1 MFPTT
6 VIRKLAPS
14 EEMFAQSKTFVG
26 ATLSLG
32 GSVDGAAM
40 STAFD
45 ALLQAH
51 PVLAGHLEPG
61 PDGLHNIVVDDF
73 LHTGIWV
80 VDADDTPQSETA
92 RVRLDQSVSLG
103 NLRLKLGDGCA
114 EVTLYVHHSLADA
127 QHLFRLLEELMSF
140 YTDVVCAGGTGPVT
154 AEPVPEPLEV
164 VLAERG
170 VRKKQRSG
178 LERLMAAVFAYEL
191 PPSVRT
197 TAGGNPALPVQVPV
211 ARCRLTEAETEA
223 LAAFCGDHRLSV
235 HAAVSAAIL
244 LAEWRFRCT
253 PNIPIPYLYPV
264 NLRLL
269 VTPPV
274 EATASTNPLGVAAYL
289 AKIGPTTEITDLA
302 GDIVETFRADL
313 SDGVIQQSL
322 LHFNLQYE
330 GSPPGL
336 PDIVMATDGGTV
348 SAVRTPPEVKLAGL
362 QTELFTASSAGVD
375 LYAFSVFSGQ
385 LQIEHHAHAPAP
397 DGTIDAIRSLL
408 CSIPSDDDWM
418 SE

>member
-1 MFPTT
+1 M
-6 VIRKLAPS
+6 
-14 EEMFAQSKTFVG
+14 
-26 ATLSLG
+26 
-32 GSVDGAAM
+32 
-40 STAFD
+40 
-45 ALLQAH
+45 
-51 PVLAGHLEPG
+51 
-61 PDGLHNIVVDDF
+61 
-73 LHTGIWV
+73 
-80 VDADDTPQSETA
+80 
-92 RVRLDQSVSLG
+92 RLDQSVSLG

-140 YTDVVCAGGTGPVT
+140 YTDAVCGSGTGPVT

-170 VRKKQRSG
+170 IRKKQRSG

-211 ARCRLTEAETEA
+211 ARCWLTEAETEA

-235 HAAVSAAIL
+235 HPRCRPRSCWPSGDSAAHRTSGFPSSIPSICDSSSHRR
-244 LAEWRFRCT
+244 WRR
-253 PNIPIPYLYPV
+253 PPAPIPWGSPRTSPRSGRRPRSLIWQAISS
-264 NLRLL
+264 RLSGRPIRRCL
-269 VTPPV
+269 
-274 EATASTNPLGVAAYL
+274 
-289 AKIGPTTEITDLA
+289 
-302 GDIVETFRADL
+302 
-313 SDGVIQQSL
+313 QQSL

-348 SAVRTPPEVKLAGL
+348 SALRTPPEVKLAAL
-362 QTELFTASSAGVD
+362 RTELFTASAAGVD
-375 LYAFSVFSGQ
+375 LYGFLVFSGQ

-408 CSIPSDDDWM
+408 CSIPSDDVWM